1 MMLEDNMKD
10 TIGLVWNA
18 ATKDVFLSI
27 TLGGGIKQKTPL
39 LYKQQDSVMKSVFY
53 NTKHTIH
60 GFYLSGTEKSA
71 TAKIL
76 SKNVAFTCSDYVIFL

>member
-18 ATKDVFLSI
+18 ATKGRFLSI
-27 TLGGGIKQKTPL
+27 TLGGGINQKMPL
-39 LYKQQDSVMKSVFY
+39 QYKQQHSVMKSAFY

-60 GFYLSGTEKSA
+60 GFYLSGTEK
-71 TAKIL
+71 KCD
-76 SKNVAFTCSDYVIFL
+76 SKDIVKKCYIYM

>member
-18 ATKDVFLSI
+18 ATKDGFLSI

-39 LYKQQDSVMKSVFY
+39 LYKQQD
-53 NTKHTIH
+53 
-60 GFYLSGTEKSA
+60 
-71 TAKIL
+71 
-76 SKNVAFTCSDYVIFL
+76 